1 MQIAV
6 IDLGI
11 GNLRSVEQAL
21 STVAPDADVVITSDV
36 ETLDSADRLVLP
48 GQGSV
53 NTWFAA
59 LQERE
64 LEDVVK
70 RSIEQ
75 KPLLGICVGMQALF
89 SRCEE
94 GGEISGLNL
103 FDGNVRHFKN
113 FHTNNVSQPALK
125 IPQMGWNQVSQTQE
139 HPLWQGIENDA
150 YFYFVHSY
158 CANATSGLDLDFV
171 YGSTDYGHQFIS
183 AVGKGN
189 IFAVQFHPEK
199 SHRDGLRL
207 LKNFT
212 QWNS

>member
-21 STVAPDADVVITSDV
+21 CTVAPDADVIVTSDAN
-36 ETLDSADRLVLP
+36 TLESADRLILP
-48 GQGSV
+48 GQGAVS
-53 NTWFAA
+53 TWFSA
-59 LQERE
+59 LKERE
-64 LEDVVK
+64 LAGVIK
-70 RSIEQ
+70 QSIEQ

-94 GGEISGLNL
+94 GGDIAGLDL
-103 FDGNVRHFKN
+103 FDGQVRHFKN
-113 FHTNNVSQPALK
+113 FHADSEGEALLK
-125 IPQMGWNQVSQTQE
+125 IPQMGWNQVMQTQD
-139 HPLWQGIENDA
+139 HPLWQGIDNEA

-158 CANATSGLDLDFV
+158 CANVSGDADFV

-183 AVGKGN
+183 AVGNGN
-189 IFAVQFHPEK
+189 VFAVQFHPEK
-199 SHRDGLRL
+199 SHRDGLQL

-212 QWNS
+212 QWKN